1 MADISGRKDMNGA
14 VVICR
19 FKPFDFR
26 AATENSLKCVFASEK
41 ENTARKQRYRGMIPM
56 AENHGKQIL
65 L

>member
-1 MADISGRKDMNGA
+1 MNGT

-26 AATENSLKCVFASEK
+26 AATENSLKCVFASKK
-41 ENTARKQRYRGMIPM
+41 ENAARKQRYRGMIPM